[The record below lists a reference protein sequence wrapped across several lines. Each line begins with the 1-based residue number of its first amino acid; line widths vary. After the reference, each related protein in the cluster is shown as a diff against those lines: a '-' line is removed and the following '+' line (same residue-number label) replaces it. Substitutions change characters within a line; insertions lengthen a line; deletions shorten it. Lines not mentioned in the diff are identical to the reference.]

1 MDLGG
6 RVGIG
11 TSSPTDKLHVV
22 GDVEFTVGTDV
33 FDIMSTGS
41 GSKHPLRLLNSD
53 ASAGNEVGI
62 QFGAANNVVGAS
74 IQGIAESDFTSSAN
88 RDGGLGFTTRLDG
101 TLSEAMRIDS
111 SGRLLIRGQA
121 AFTSTTKDH
130 RLQVKA
136 QNTGDAL
143 ALIGRNGDHS
153 CTLSFLQNDASTNM
167 GAVLGNSSLFSLRSH
182 SQLGFQSN
190 GANERM
196 RLDTSGRLL
205 HGVTASVDVGSTAA
219 AKTQIHSVNSVLQLA
234 IAGYGNNS
242 GGAISALGHSR
253 GTGDR

>member
-1 MDLGG
+1 YELDNANMEFYTGGSERMRILGNGKIGIGTSNPSQTLDITGSNSVGIARFVNTASSFSNDNYTVFIDSSAHTSNMTSAGAFAVDVNGGRAITINGFG

-88 RDGGLGFTTRLDG
+88 RD
-101 TLSEAMRIDS
+101 
-111 SGRLLIRGQA
+111 
-121 AFTSTTKDH
+121 
-130 RLQVKA
+130 
-136 QNTGDAL
+136 
-143 ALIGRNGDHS
+143 
-153 CTLSFLQNDASTNM
+153 
-167 GAVLGNSSLFSLRSH
+167 
-182 SQLGFQSN
+182 
-190 GANERM
+190 
-196 RLDTSGRLL
+196 
-205 HGVTASVDVGSTAA
+205 
-219 AKTQIHSVNSVLQLA
+219 
-234 IAGYGNNS
+234 
-242 GGAISALGHSR
+242 
-253 GTGDR
+253 